1 MKSDGFRAFVEEFFE
16 PVEGTSVRAMFG
28 GLGVFREGIMFALA
42 ADEVLYFRA
51 DAETEP
57 AFEAE
62 GCEAWVYPGKNRPMT
77 MPYRRVP
84 ERLFDERDEF
94 RAWALTAFAA
104 AERNKAGKKKAPA
117 DKKVASPPKEPPTKP
132 RARKSS

>member
-1 MKSDGFRAFVEEFFE
+1 MRSDGFRAFVEELFE
-16 PVEGTSVRAMFG
+16 PVEGVSVRAMFG

-62 GCEAWVYPGKNRPMT
+62 GCEAWVYPGRNRPMT

-84 ERLFDERDEF
+84 ERLFDDPDAF
-94 RAWALTAFAA
+94 RSWALAAFAA
-104 AERNKAGKKKAPA
+104 AERNKAGKKKPGAR
-117 DKKVASPPKEPPTKP
+117 TKP
-132 RARKSS
+132 RPRAAGKSK